1 MGKRSSP
8 HLKIGANATN
18 RYTYLQRT
26 ETEHSFQMIVLMK
39 SMKKDCIPSNDM
51 LELLIPKILIQTSM
65 ILVNL

>member
-18 RYTYLQRT
+18 RYTYLQ
-26 ETEHSFQMIVLMK
+26 SFQMIVLMK
-39 SMKKDCIPSNDM
+39 SMTKDCIPSNDM